1 MTALIPMNNVD
12 FHCHSNISD
21 GVYSPAEVVRFA
33 AENGVDVLALTDHDS
48 LGGLPAA
55 ADAAKALGIRF
66 IDGIE
71 ISVTWSGRTLHIVG
85 LNIDPAESRLQSGL
99 QAIRSGRL
107 QRAEKMAEGLAKVGI
122 GGTLQGALAH
132 ADNNVAMVGRAH
144 FARHLVAAGHVK
156 DVKTVFR
163 KYLVPGKPG
172 YVPHEWASLNDA
184 VNWITGSGG
193 IAVVA
198 HPGRYDIGP
207 NVMRCLLAEFKAL
220 GGRGI
225 EVVTSNHS
233 NDQVI
238 RFAAL
243 AKEFELL
250 ASRGSDFHGEEGGR
264 VQLGRIPQLPL
275 GATPVWSLLPNLQ

>member
-1 MTALIPMNNVD
+1 MNNVD
-12 FHCHSNISD
+12 FHCHSNVSD
-21 GVYSPAEVVRFA
+21 GVYSPAEVVRLA

-48 LGGLPAA
+48 LDGLPTA
-55 ADAAKALGIRF
+55 ADAAKELGVQF
-66 IDGIE
+66 INGIE
-71 ISVTWSGRTLHIVG
+71 ISVTWTGRTLHIVG
-85 LNIDPAESRLQSGL
+85 INIDPAESRLQQGL
-99 QAIRSGRL
+99 QAIRAGRL
-107 QRAEKMAEGLAKVGI
+107 QRAEKMAEGLAKIGI

-132 ADNNVAMVGRAH
+132 ADNNVAMIGRAH
-144 FARHLVAAGHVK
+144 FARHLVEAGHVK
-156 DVKTVFR
+156 DVKSVFR

-172 YVPHEWASLNDA
+172 YVSHEWASLSDA

-193 IAVVA
+193 VAVIA

-207 NVMRCLLAEFKAL
+207 NVMKRLLAEFKEL

-243 AKEFELL
+243 ANEFELL

-264 VQLGRIPQLPL
+264 VQLGKIPPLPQ
-275 GATPVWSLLPNLQ
+275 GVRPVWSLLPGLH

>member
-1 MTALIPMNNVD
+1 MNNVD
-12 FHCHSNISD
+12 FHCHSNVSD
-21 GVYSPAEVVRFA
+21 GVYSPAEVVRLA

-48 LGGLPAA
+48 LEGLPSA
-55 ADAAKALGIRF
+55 ADAAKELGVQF
-66 IDGIE
+66 INGIE
-71 ISVTWSGRTLHIVG
+71 ISVTWTGRTLHIVG
-85 LNIDPAESRLQSGL
+85 INIDPAESRLQQGL
-99 QAIRSGRL
+99 QAIRAGRL
-107 QRAEKMAEGLAKVGI
+107 ERAEKMAEGLAKIGI

-132 ADNNVAMVGRAH
+132 ADNNVAMIGRAH
-144 FARHLVAAGHVK
+144 FARHLVDAGHVK
-156 DVKTVFR
+156 DVKSVFR

-172 YVPHEWASLNDA
+172 YVSHEWASLSDA

-193 IAVVA
+193 VAVIA

-207 NVMRCLLAEFKAL
+207 NVMKRLLAEFKEL

-264 VQLGRIPQLPL
+264 VQPGKIPPLPQ
-275 GATPVWSLLPNLQ
+275 GVRPVWSLLPGLH

>member
-1 MTALIPMNNVD
+1 MNNVD
-12 FHCHSNISD
+12 FHCHSNVSD
-21 GVYSPAEVVRFA
+21 GVYSPAEVVRLA

-48 LGGLPAA
+48 LEGLPSA
-55 ADAAKALGIRF
+55 ADAAKELGVQF
-66 IDGIE
+66 INGIE

-85 LNIDPAESRLQSGL
+85 INIDPAESRLQQGL
-99 QAIRSGRL
+99 QTIRAGRL

-132 ADNNVAMVGRAH
+132 ADNNVAMIGRAH
-144 FARHLVAAGHVK
+144 FARHLVKAGHVK
-156 DVKTVFR
+156 DVKAVFR

-172 YVPHEWASLNDA
+172 YVSHEWASLSDA

-193 IAVVA
+193 VAVIA

-207 NVMRCLLAEFKAL
+207 NVMKRLLAEFKEL

-264 VQLGRIPQLPL
+264 VQLGKIPPLPQ
-275 GATPVWSLLPNLQ
+275 GVRPVWSLLPGLH

>member
-1 MTALIPMNNVD
+1 MNNVD

-33 AENGVDVLALTDHDS
+33 AENGVDTLALTDHDS
-48 LGGLPAA
+48 LDGLTDA
-55 ADAAKALGIRF
+55 ADAAKQLGIYF
-66 IDGIE
+66 VNGIE

-85 LNIDPAESRLQSGL
+85 LDIDPAESRLQSGL
-99 QAIRSGRL
+99 QTIRSGRL

-122 GGTLQGALAH
+122 GGTLQGALGH
-132 ADNNVAMVGRAH
+132 ADNNVAMIGRAH

-156 DVKTVFR
+156 DVKSVFR

-172 YVPHEWASLNDA
+172 YVPHEWASLSDA

-207 NVMRCLLAEFKAL
+207 NVMKRLLTEFKEL

-225 EVVTSNHS
+225 EVMTSNHS

-250 ASRGSDFHGEEGGR
+250 ASRGSDFHGEQGGR
-264 VQLGRIPQLPL
+264 VQLGRIPPLPP
-275 GATPVWSLLPNLQ
+275 GVTPVWSLLPGLQQA

>member
-1 MTALIPMNNVD
+1 MNNVD
-12 FHCHSNISD
+12 FHCHSNVSD
-21 GVYSPAEVVRFA
+21 GVYSPAEVVRLA

-48 LGGLPAA
+48 LEGLPSA
-55 ADAAKALGIRF
+55 ADAAKELGVQF
-66 IDGIE
+66 INGIE
-71 ISVTWSGRTLHIVG
+71 ISVTWTGRTLHIVG
-85 LNIDPAESRLQSGL
+85 INIDPAESRLQQGL
-99 QAIRSGRL
+99 QAIRAGRL
-107 QRAEKMAEGLAKVGI
+107 QRAEKMAEGLAKIGI

-132 ADNNVAMVGRAH
+132 ADNNVAMIGRAH
-144 FARHLVAAGHVK
+144 FARHLVDAGHVK
-156 DVKTVFR
+156 DVKSVFR

-172 YVPHEWASLNDA
+172 YVSHEWASLSDA

-193 IAVVA
+193 VAVIA

-207 NVMRCLLAEFKAL
+207 NVMKRLLAEFKEL

-264 VQLGRIPQLPL
+264 VQLGKIPPLPQ
-275 GATPVWSLLPNLQ
+275 GVRPVWSLLPGLH

>member
-1 MTALIPMNNVD
+1 MNNVD
-12 FHCHSNISD
+12 FHCHSNVSD
-21 GVYSPAEVVRFA
+21 GVYSPAEVVRLA

-48 LGGLPAA
+48 LEGLPSA
-55 ADAAKALGIRF
+55 ADAAKELGVQF
-66 IDGIE
+66 INGIE
-71 ISVTWSGRTLHIVG
+71 ISVTWTGRTLHIVG
-85 LNIDPAESRLQSGL
+85 INIDPAESRLQQGL
-99 QAIRSGRL
+99 QAIRAGRL
-107 QRAEKMAEGLAKVGI
+107 QRAEKMAEGLAKIGI

-132 ADNNVAMVGRAH
+132 ADNNVAMIGRAH
-144 FARHLVAAGHVK
+144 FARHLVEAGHVK
-156 DVKTVFR
+156 DVKAVFR

-172 YVPHEWASLNDA
+172 YVSHEWASLSDA

-193 IAVVA
+193 VAVIA

-207 NVMRCLLAEFKAL
+207 NVMKRLLAEFKEL

-264 VQLGRIPQLPL
+264 VQLGKIPPLPQ
-275 GATPVWSLLPNLQ
+275 GVRPVWSLLPGLH